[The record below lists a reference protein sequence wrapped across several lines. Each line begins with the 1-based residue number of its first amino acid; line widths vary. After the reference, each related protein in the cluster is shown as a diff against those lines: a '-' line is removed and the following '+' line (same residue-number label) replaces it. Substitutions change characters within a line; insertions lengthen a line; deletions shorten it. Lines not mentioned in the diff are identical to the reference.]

1 MRPQAE
7 HWDTAYEWKAVTL
20 LTLGFGLVGLDRWII
35 TPLLPM
41 MMKDLHL
48 DPQDVGNILGILGIA
63 WGVFAVLTGH
73 LSDRLG
79 RRTVL
84 TPAMIAFSLLSAFS
98 GAVGGLASL
107 LVIRALMG
115 VTEGAF
121 CPTSF
126 AATNDAS
133 LPERRGRNQG
143 IQQCTF
149 ALFGLGFGPIIA
161 TQLLEVVPS
170 WRWVFLLVGV
180 PGLILSA
187 AMWKVIRDRPRT
199 ADDSATS
206 TRGAVAQDL
215 ATTNASGRIF
225 GHRNVLLGMLA
236 QFCAVMGMFVL
247 AAFMPIYLSS
257 YLKLA
262 PAQMGF
268 VTSALGFGGALG
280 MFGLPTLSDWIGR
293 RPAAVLGFGFG
304 ALFVWWFAHVGV
316 QPVMLFV
323 LLFLAATSALGLL
336 TLISGTMAAEAAPVG
351 RIAATIGLIS
361 GSGEIF
367 GGGIAP
373 AIAGW
378 MAKHHGLQ
386 SPLYLAFAGLAAGLV
401 ISLFFRE
408 TAPRKLA
415 DRNDLAVAQGA

>member
-1 MRPQAE
+1 MQQQAKQ
-7 HWDTAYEWKAVTL
+7 WDTAYEWKAVTL

-41 MMKDLHL
+41 MMRDLHL
-48 DPQDVGNILGILGIA
+48 DPQDVGNILGALGIA
-63 WGVFAVLTGH
+63 WGVFAVITGQ

-79 RRTVL
+79 RRRVL
-84 TPAMIAFSLLSAFS
+84 IPAMIAFSLLSAVS
-98 GAVGGLASL
+98 GVVSGLASL
-107 LVIRALMG
+107 LLIRALMG

-121 CPTSF
+121 APTSF
-126 AATNDAS
+126 ATTNDAS

-143 IQQCTF
+143 IQQCAF

-161 TQLLEVVPS
+161 TQLLNVVPS

-180 PGLILSA
+180 PGLVLA
-187 AMWKVIRDRPRT
+187 AVMWKVIRDRPQAGGTPATPTHGGDQSLFT
-199 ADDSATS
+199 AN
-206 TRGAVAQDL
+206 
-215 ATTNASGRIF
+215 TTGKMF
-225 GHRNVLLGMLA
+225 GHRNVLLGMFA
-236 QFCAVMGMFVL
+236 QLCAVMGMFVL
-247 AAFMPIYLSS
+247 AAFMPIYLSNH
-257 YLKLA
+257 LHL
-262 PAQMGF
+262 PPDQMGF

-293 RPAAVLGFGFG
+293 RLACVLGFGFG
-304 ALFVWWFAHVGV
+304 AVFVWWFAHVGV
-316 QPVMLFV
+316 QPMMLFV
-323 LLFLAATSALGLL
+323 LLFLASTSALGLL
-336 TLISGTMAAEAAPVG
+336 TLISGTMAAEAAPAG
-351 RIAATIGLIS
+351 RVAATIGLTV

-386 SPLYLAFAGLAAGLV
+386 SPLYLAFGGLV
-401 ISLFFRE
+401 VGLLISLWMRE

-415 DRNDLAVAQGA
+415 AHRRTSVLPQA